1 MIFENFPYTN
11 FHELN
16 LDWLLQ
22 TCKQLAEEMATLR
35 GDWSEMKAYIENYF
49 KNLDID
55 DEIKAAILYKVEE
68 MASDGTLDNIITGVV
83 ARELPE
89 YTAPVFVSGTAGMT
103 DSKKIYVNTTNGHIY
118 AYNGSAFY
126 DTGLSY
132 AFDGTTVINNSKVLA
147 DNTDLDDLAQ
157 LNTVYYL
164 SSERSYVN
172 KPNNMVAGIVLVY
185 SAGSTTTQLAIS
197 TTGTVVQRYKISD
210 TAWSAWAP
218 MVYGY
223 GRALKNGEDLDN
235 IRDPGVY
242 VKVGSSSAVVDHI
255 PEQSNQGYLA
265 HIYVF
270 KSGTTIIQTYIS
282 ASAIDYA
289 HFIAVRYLSGT
300 TWSTWRNVGFASY
313 GLLPN
318 GSDLNNQ
325 ILSGWYYID
334 GSLDYVYTNMPAD
347 ITPGHAAF
355 LEVITY
361 QNVITQRMTK
371 WSDGLTCI
379 RSSANAGKTWRKWRT
394 VAGKEAGGG
403 GLADKQYIAF
413 GDSITMSSV
422 WADGTATQADYDD
435 RIPTR
440 VGAAVGVSDTVNM
453 GVSNIGYIAQS
464 GGEVIED
471 VIRRTDLSNAA
482 LITLAGGRNDSNYSL
497 QQIMTAIQAC
507 ITYIKSV
514 NKSCQI
520 VIVQPTPHN
529 QTDGEIAFT
538 ETTVGDWSLDSFE
551 LAAKQLAD
559 STGCAYVGWR
569 ECSLVWSWASFSGD
583 RGNYAHLNA
592 SYLYGQLGVYLGGQV
607 SKFFKM

>member
-22 TCKQLAEEMATLR
+22 TCKHLAEEMATLR
-35 GDWSEMKAYIENYF
+35 GDWSDMKDYIENYF

-55 DEIKAAILYKVEE
+55 DEIKEAILEKVEE
-68 MASDGTLDNIITGVV
+68 MASDGTLDNIVTNVV

-89 YTAPVFVSGTAGMT
+89 YSAPVFVSGTAGMT
-103 DSKKIYVNTTNGHIY
+103 DSKKIYVNTANGHIY

-132 AFDGTTVINNSKVLA
+132 AFDGSTVINNSKVLSN
-147 DNTDLDDLAQ
+147 NTDLNDLVQ

-164 SSERSYVN
+164 SSERTYTN
-172 KPNNMVAGIVLVY
+172 KPNNMVAGIILVY
-185 SAGSTTTQLAIS
+185 SAGATTTQLAIS

-210 TAWSAWAP
+210 ISWSAWAP

-223 GRALKNGEDLDN
+223 GRALTNGEDLDD
-235 IRDPGVY
+235 IQDSGVY
-242 VKVGSSSAVVDHI
+242 VKVGSSLVVVGHI

-270 KSGTTIIQTYIS
+270 KSGSTIIQTYIS

-289 HFIAVRYLSGT
+289 HFIAVRYLSGA
-300 TWSTWRNVGFASY
+300 TWSTWRNVAFASY

-318 GSDLNNQ
+318 GSDLNEQ
-325 ILSGWYYID
+325 IQSGWYFLN
-334 GSLDYVYTNMPAD
+334 GSLEYVYSNMPAD
-347 ITPGHAAF
+347 ITRGHAAF
-355 LEVITY
+355 LEIITY

-371 WSDGLTCI
+371 FSDGLTCI
-379 RSSANAGKTWRKWRT
+379 RSSANAGSTWREWRT

-403 GLADKQYIAF
+403 GLANKQYIAF

-422 WADGTATQADYDD
+422 WADGTTTQAAYDD

-453 GVSNIGYIAQS
+453 GVSNIGYVAQS
-464 GGEVIED
+464 GGEVILD
-471 VIRRTDLSNAA
+471 VIRRTDISNAA
-482 LITLAGGRNDSNYSL
+482 LITLAGGRNDSNHSL
-497 QQIMTAIQAC
+497 TEIMSALRAC
-507 ITYIKSV
+507 VEYIKSV
-514 NKSCQI
+514 NKSAQI

-538 ETTVGDWSLDSFE
+538 EQTTGSWSLDSFE
-551 LAAKQLAD
+551 TAAKQLAG

-569 ECSLVWSWASFSGD
+569 ECSLVWNWASFSGD
-583 RGNYAHLNA
+583 RGNYAHMNA
-592 SYLYGQLGVYLGGQV
+592 SWLYGQLGAYLGGQV